1 MSYLGTQMTFSIT
14 KQYIISNIIRSF
26 SMHRT
31 PAAAVPKSI
40 RRLFKENIL
49 SYFSSVRYPSEIT
62 QAVVLSQLEKHN

>member
-1 MSYLGTQMTFSIT
+1 
-14 KQYIISNIIRSF
+14 
-26 SMHRT
+26 MHRT

-40 RRLFKENIL
+40 RRLFEENIL